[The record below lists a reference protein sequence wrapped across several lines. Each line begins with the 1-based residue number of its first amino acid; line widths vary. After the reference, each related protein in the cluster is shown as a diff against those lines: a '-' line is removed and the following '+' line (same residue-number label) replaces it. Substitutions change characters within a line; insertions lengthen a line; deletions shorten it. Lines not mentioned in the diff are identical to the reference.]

1 METIKVPLNEDIKN
15 CPPLQPRVK
24 LRLMSADMVR
34 SLRQSEEG
42 L

>member
-1 METIKVPLNEDIKN
+1 MLEILAARSDW
-15 CPPLQPRVK
+15 PRRDMLSE

-34 SLRQSEEG
+34 SLRQNEEG

>member
-1 METIKVPLNEDIKN
+1 LVLGSAW
-15 CPPLQPRVK
+15 PPREMLSE